1 MNSYEEKQE
10 ARRARYEEK
19 ASRLRDEAHRLH
31 DQAHE
36 MASAIPFGQPILV
49 GHHSEG
55 RDRRY
60 RDRIH
65 NTFGKAFA
73 TMDKADYYEEKAAK
87 VGSGGISS
95 DDDALDKLNDKLET
109 LRRRHEFMK
118 AANAAIRKGKTP
130 EAKLAN
136 LMALG
141 VSEGEAQDILKP
153 DFLGRVGFAPYSL
166 QNSNAN
172 IRRVEQRI
180 RELERAAAAES
191 REEEGQGY
199 TYREDTEE
207 NRIMF
212 LFPGKPD
219 DDTRQMLK
227 LRLPLVSHQEGVG
240 ADAERSWPL
249 RRHARPGKAGRLM
262 SKPRFGGDFFLPF
275 PRFSSLFCVRRGANI
290 V

>member
-95 DDDALDKLNDKLET
+95 DDPDALDKLNDKLEN
-109 LRRRHEFMK
+109 LRRNHEFMK
-118 AANAAIRKGKTP
+118 AANVAIRKGKTP

-153 DFLGRVGFAPYSL
+153 DCLGRVGFAPYSL

-227 LRLPLVSHQEGVG
+227 NYGFRWSPT
-240 ADAERSWPL
+240 R
-249 RRHARPGKAGRLM
+249 KAWVRMLNGRG
-262 SKPRFGGDFFLPF
+262 RFAAM
-275 PRFSSLFCVRRGANI
+275 CVRERLDA
-290 V
+290 

>member
-95 DDDALDKLNDKLET
+95 DDPDALDKLNDKL
-109 LRRRHEFMK
+109 
-118 AANAAIRKGKTP
+118 
-130 EAKLAN
+130 
-136 LMALG
+136 
-141 VSEGEAQDILKP
+141 
-153 DFLGRVGFAPYSL
+153 
-166 QNSNAN
+166 
-172 IRRVEQRI
+172 
-180 RELERAAAAES
+180 
-191 REEEGQGY
+191 
-199 TYREDTEE
+199 
-207 NRIMF
+207 
-212 LFPGKPD
+212 
-219 DDTRQMLK
+219 
-227 LRLPLVSHQEGVG
+227 
-240 ADAERSWPL
+240 
-249 RRHARPGKAGRLM
+249 
-262 SKPRFGGDFFLPF
+262 
-275 PRFSSLFCVRRGANI
+275 
-290 V
+290 

>member
-73 TMDKADYYEEKAAK
+73 TMDKADYYKEKAAK

-95 DDDALDKLNDKLET
+95 DDPDALDKLNDKLEN
-109 LRRRHEFMK
+109 LRRNHEFMK

-141 VSEGEAQDILKP
+141 VSEGTARDFLKP
-153 DFLGRVGFAPYSL
+153 DCLGRVGFAPTRSRTATPT
-166 QNSNAN
+166 SAGWSSASAN
-172 IRRVEQRI
+172 W
-180 RELERAAAAES
+180 S
-191 REEEGQGY
+191 G
-199 TYREDTEE
+199 
-207 NRIMF
+207 
-212 LFPGKPD
+212 PP
-219 DDTRQMLK
+219 
-227 LRLPLVSHQEGVG
+227 LP
-240 ADAERSWPL
+240 
-249 RRHARPGKAGRLM
+249 KAGKR
-262 SKPRFGGDFFLPF
+262 KGRDTPTGRT
-275 PRFSSLFCVRRGANI
+275 RRKTG
-290 V
+290 

>member
-55 RDRRY
+55 WDRRY

-95 DDDALDKLNDKLET
+95 DDPDALDKLNDKLET

-118 AANAAIRKGKTP
+118 AANAAIHIIFFIFNPFKSLLG
-130 EAKLAN
+130 EIKLDVT
-136 LMALG
+136 M
-141 VSEGEAQDILKP
+141 
-153 DFLGRVGFAPYSL
+153 
-166 QNSNAN
+166 
-172 IRRVEQRI
+172 
-180 RELERAAAAES
+180 
-191 REEEGQGY
+191 
-199 TYREDTEE
+199 
-207 NRIMF
+207 
-212 LFPGKPD
+212 
-219 DDTRQMLK
+219 
-227 LRLPLVSHQEGVG
+227 
-240 ADAERSWPL
+240 L
-249 RRHARPGKAGRLM
+249 RRPSQIEAAGELTGLGPGT
-262 SKPRFGGDFFLPF
+262 
-275 PRFSSLFCVRRGANI
+275 
-290 V
+290 

>member
-60 RDRIH
+60 RARIH
-65 NTFGKAFA
+65 DTFGKAFA
-73 TMDKADYYEEKAAK
+73 TMDKADYYEAKAAK

-95 DDDALDKLNDKLET
+95 DDPDALDKLNDKLEG
-109 LRRRHEFMK
+109 LRRDHAFMK
-118 AANAAIRKGKTP
+118 AANAAIRKGRTP
-130 EAKLAN
+130 EARLAN

-141 VSEGEAQDILKP
+141 VSEGTARDLLKP
-153 DFLGRVGFAPYSL
+153 DYLGRVGFPPFAL

-172 IRRVEQRI
+172 IRRVERRI
-180 RELERAAAAES
+180 RELERAAAAET
-191 REEEGQGY
+191 RVEAGQGY
-199 TYREDTEE
+199 TYREDVEE
-207 NRIMF
+207 NRLMF

-219 DDTRQMLK
+219 DDTRQLLKHNGFRWSPTRKAWVRMLNDSGRYAARRVRAK
-227 LRLPLVSHQEGVG
+227 L
-240 ADAERSWPL
+240 DA
-249 RRHARPGKAGRLM
+249 
-262 SKPRFGGDFFLPF
+262 
-275 PRFSSLFCVRRGANI
+275 
-290 V
+290 

>member
-73 TMDKADYYEEKAAK
+73 TMDKADYYEEKAAR

-95 DDDALDKLNDKLET
+95 DDPDALDKLNDKLET

-141 VSEGEAQDILKP
+141 VSEGAARSRTATPTSAGWSSAFANWSGPPLPRAGKRK
-153 DFLGRVGFAPYSL
+153 GRATSTG
-166 QNSNAN
+166 
-172 IRRVEQRI
+172 RTQRKT
-180 RELERAAAAES
+180 
-191 REEEGQGY
+191 G
-199 TYREDTEE
+199 
-207 NRIMF
+207 
-212 LFPGKPD
+212 
-219 DDTRQMLK
+219 
-227 LRLPLVSHQEGVG
+227 
-240 ADAERSWPL
+240 
-249 RRHARPGKAGRLM
+249 
-262 SKPRFGGDFFLPF
+262 
-275 PRFSSLFCVRRGANI
+275 
-290 V
+290 

>member
-95 DDDALDKLNDKLET
+95 DDPDALDKLNDKLET

-141 VSEGEAQDILKP
+141 VSEGTARDFLKP
-153 DFLGRVGFAPYSL
+153 DCFGFVGFAPYSL

-212 LFPGKPD
+212 LFRANPMTIPASCSRATASAG
-219 DDTRQMLK
+219 
-227 LRLPLVSHQEGVG
+227 LPPE
-240 ADAERSWPL
+240 
-249 RRHARPGKAGRLM
+249 
-262 SKPRFGGDFFLPF
+262 
-275 PRFSSLFCVRRGANI
+275 RRGCGC
-290 V
+290 

>member
-10 ARRARYEEK
+10 ARRARYEKK

-36 MASAIPFGQPILV
+36 MASVIPFGQPILV

-95 DDDALDKLNDKLET
+95 DDPDALDKLNDKLEN
-109 LRRRHEFMK
+109 LRRNHEFMK

-141 VSEGEAQDILKP
+141 VSEGDAQDILKP
-153 DFLGRVGFAPYSL
+153 DCFGYVGFAPYSL

-172 IRRVEQRI
+172 IHRVEKRI

-191 REEEGQGY
+191 REEEGKGY
-199 TYREDTEE
+199 AYREDTEE

-227 LRLPLVSHQEGVG
+227 GYGFRWSPT
-240 ADAERSWPL
+240 R
-249 RRHARPGKAGRLM
+249 KAWVRMLNNRGRFAAM
-262 SKPRFGGDFFLPF
+262 
-275 PRFSSLFCVRRGANI
+275 CVRERLDA
-290 V
+290 

>member
-1 MNSYEEKQE
+1 
-10 ARRARYEEK
+10 
-19 ASRLRDEAHRLH
+19 
-31 DQAHE
+31 
-36 MASAIPFGQPILV
+36 
-49 GHHSEG
+49 
-55 RDRRY
+55 
-60 RDRIH
+60 
-65 NTFGKAFA
+65 
-73 TMDKADYYEEKAAK
+73 
-87 VGSGGISS
+87 
-95 DDDALDKLNDKLET
+95 
-109 LRRRHEFMK
+109 MK
-118 AANAAIRKGKTP
+118 AANAAIRKGKTL

-191 REEEGQGY
+191 REEEGRGY

-219 DDTRQMLK
+219 DDTRQLLKGHGFRWSPTRKAWVRMLNN
-227 LRLPLVSHQEGVG
+227 R
-240 ADAERSWPL
+240 
-249 RRHARPGKAGRLM
+249 GRYAAM
-262 SKPRFGGDFFLPF
+262 
-275 PRFSSLFCVRRGANI
+275 CVRERLDS
-290 V
+290 

>member
-1 MNSYEEKQE
+1 
-10 ARRARYEEK
+10 
-19 ASRLRDEAHRLH
+19 
-31 DQAHE
+31 
-36 MASAIPFGQPILV
+36 
-49 GHHSEG
+49 
-55 RDRRY
+55 
-60 RDRIH
+60 
-65 NTFGKAFA
+65 
-73 TMDKADYYEEKAAK
+73 MDKADYYEEKAAR

-95 DDDALDKLNDKLET
+95 DDPDALDKLNDKLEN
-109 LRRRHEFMK
+109 LRRNHEFMK

-130 EAKLAN
+130 EAKLTN

-153 DFLGRVGFAPYSL
+153 DCLGRVGFAPYSL

-227 LRLPLVSHQEGVG
+227 GYGFRWSPTRKAWVRMLNGRGRYAAMRVRERL
-240 ADAERSWPL
+240 DA
-249 RRHARPGKAGRLM
+249 
-262 SKPRFGGDFFLPF
+262 
-275 PRFSSLFCVRRGANI
+275 
-290 V
+290 

>member
-95 DDDALDKLNDKLET
+95 DDPDALDKLNDKLEN
-109 LRRRHEFMK
+109 LRRNHEFMK
-118 AANAAIRKGKTP
+118 AANAAIRKGKTI

-153 DFLGRVGFAPYSL
+153 DCLGRVGFAPYSL

-199 TYREDTEE
+199 IYREDTEE

-227 LRLPLVSHQEGVG
+227 GYGFRWSPT
-240 ADAERSWPL
+240 R
-249 RRHARPGKAGRLM
+249 KAWVRMLNGRG
-262 SKPRFGGDFFLPF
+262 RFAAM
-275 PRFSSLFCVRRGANI
+275 CVRERLDA
-290 V
+290 

>member
-87 VGSGGISS
+87 DAAFQEQGLVVASGLLGGESIVGVI
-95 DDDALDKLNDKLET
+95 
-109 LRRRHEFMK
+109 
-118 AANAAIRKGKTP
+118 
-130 EAKLAN
+130 LAFVSVG
-136 LMALG
+136 LSLLG
-141 VSEGEAQDILKP
+141 
-153 DFLGRVGFAPYSL
+153 
-166 QNSNAN
+166 
-172 IRRVEQRI
+172 
-180 RELERAAAAES
+180 
-191 REEEGQGY
+191 
-199 TYREDTEE
+199 
-207 NRIMF
+207 
-212 LFPGKPD
+212 
-219 DDTRQMLK
+219 
-227 LRLPLVSHQEGVG
+227 
-240 ADAERSWPL
+240 
-249 RRHARPGKAGRLM
+249 
-262 SKPRFGGDFFLPF
+262 
-275 PRFSSLFCVRRGANI
+275 
-290 V
+290 

>member
-49 GHHSEG
+49 GHYSEG

-73 TMDKADYYEEKAAK
+73 TMDKADYYEEKAAR

-95 DDDALDKLNDKLET
+95 DDPDALDKLNDKLEN
-109 LRRRHEFMK
+109 LRRNHEFMK
-118 AANAAIRKGKTP
+118 SANAAIRKGKTP

-141 VSEGEAQDILKP
+141 VSEGMAQDILTP
-153 DFLGRVGFAPYSL
+153 DCFGFVGFAPYSL

-180 RELERAAAAES
+180 RELERAAAAGS
-191 REEEGQGY
+191 REEEGLGY
-199 TYREDTEE
+199 VYREDTGE

-219 DDTRQMLK
+219 DDTRQLLKSNGFRWSPTRKAWVRMLNDPGRYAAMRVRSK
-227 LRLPLVSHQEGVG
+227 L
-240 ADAERSWPL
+240 DA
-249 RRHARPGKAGRLM
+249 
-262 SKPRFGGDFFLPF
+262 
-275 PRFSSLFCVRRGANI
+275 
-290 V
+290 

>member
-95 DDDALDKLNDKLET
+95 DDPDALDKLNDKLEN
-109 LRRRHEFMK
+109 LRRNHEFMK

-141 VSEGEAQDILKP
+141 VSEGTARDFLKP
-153 DFLGRVGFAPYSL
+153 DCFGFVGFAPYSL

-180 RELERAAAAES
+180 R
-191 REEEGQGY
+191 
-199 TYREDTEE
+199 
-207 NRIMF
+207 
-212 LFPGKPD
+212 
-219 DDTRQMLK
+219 
-227 LRLPLVSHQEGVG
+227 
-240 ADAERSWPL
+240 
-249 RRHARPGKAGRLM
+249 
-262 SKPRFGGDFFLPF
+262 
-275 PRFSSLFCVRRGANI
+275 
-290 V
+290 